1 MASNRPPP
9 PPPVPSDDQ
18 RGGPWDAA
26 PAADTEAVHEA
37 QDAAAEGGDPTQFPC
52 ENCGALLKF
61 KPGTDS
67 IACEYCG
74 HENRIAESDET
85 IEEIPFERAL
95 SADAASQETHEVQT
109 VKCGSCA
116 AEFTFEAGVTS
127 DECPF
132 CGSQIVLDP
141 TTHTLLK
148 PKSLLP
154 FSIDSKEARRHFRK
168 WVASRW
174 FAPNKFKE
182 YARADHGFT
191 GMYVPYWTYD
201 SETDSQYKGMRGKY
215 YYVTRT
221 TYVNGKPQVRTERR
235 IRWTPAAG
243 RVSRFFDDVLI
254 LADTKLPYKYTEKL
268 EPWDL
273 DNLVGYD
280 QRYLSGFRSET
291 YGVDVATGFDRAK
304 QKMDKVIRA
313 DVRADIGGDVQRI
326 THLRTAHSDVT
337 YKHVLL
343 PVWLAA
349 YRYQQK
355 PYNIVINGRTGE
367 VQGQRPWSW
376 IKITAAVL
384 GVVLALVLAY
394 FAYLY
399 FSGEIDTSFAASG
412 ARPVTMETIPDVRQ
426 VGGELGALLRA
437 PDGGDGGGAM
447 GSAMGADA
455 TNGGVADSGK

>member
-1 MASNRPPP
+1 MAQDRPPP
-9 PPPVPSDDQ
+9 PPSPPS
-18 RGGPWDAA
+18 GGPPPPPPEEPERQGPWGAA
-26 PAADTEAVHEA
+26 DSADTEAVYEA

-61 KPGTDS
+61 KPGTDA

-74 HENRIAESDET
+74 HENLIAEADHT
-85 IEEIPFERAL
+85 IEEIPFEEAL
-95 SADAASQETHEVQT
+95 SAESQTQETHEVQT

-116 AEFTFEAGVTS
+116 AEFTLEEGVTS

-132 CGSQIVLDP
+132 CGSQIVLEP

-154 FSIDSKEARRHFRK
+154 FKVDQQEARQHFRK

-174 FAPNKFKE
+174 FAPNKFKD
-182 YARADHGFT
+182 YARAQDGFT

-201 SETDSQYKGMRGKY
+201 SQTESDYKGMRGKY

-243 RVSRFFDDVLI
+243 RVARFFDDVLI
-254 LADTKLPYKYTEKL
+254 LADTKLPRKYTERL

-273 DNLVGYD
+273 DNLTPYD
-280 QRYLSGFRSET
+280 QRYLAGFRSET
-291 YGVDVATGFDRAK
+291 YGVDVREGFEDAK
-304 QKMDKVIRA
+304 QVMDRTIRA

-326 THLRTAHSDVT
+326 TWLRTVHSGVT

-367 VQGQRPWSW
+367 VQGERPWSW
-376 IKITAAVL
+376 VKIAAAVL
-384 GVVLALVLAY
+384 GALAAVL
-394 FAYLY
+394 
-399 FSGEIDTSFAASG
+399 I
-412 ARPVTMETIPDVRQ
+412 
-426 VGGELGALLRA
+426 ALLIYDYVAETGWIFSSAAEPPSIGSPA
-437 PDGGDGGGAM
+437 PSTAGAGAPLDELMSGGGPSPPA
-447 GSAMGADA
+447 S
-455 TNGGVADSGK
+455 TGK